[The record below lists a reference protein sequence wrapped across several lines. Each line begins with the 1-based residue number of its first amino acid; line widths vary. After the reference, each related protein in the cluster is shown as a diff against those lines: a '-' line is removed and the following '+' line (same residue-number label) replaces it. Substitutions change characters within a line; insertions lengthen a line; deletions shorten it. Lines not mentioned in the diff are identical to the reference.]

1 MQNFHLSIYILHTV
15 YLACILFLLITDLLF
30 AVQEVS
36 ACKMVEGGLLDMQK
50 KELLR
55 LTKWIKSYRKKCE
68 PRLTT
73 HMAHIYI
80 NVLNQ
85 FLIIFKKYKNK
96 K

>member
-1 MQNFHLSIYILHTV
+1 MSE
-15 YLACILFLLITDLLF
+15 FLLITDLLF

-36 ACKMVEGGLLDMQK
+36 ACKMVEEGLLNMQK

-55 LTKWIKSYRKKCE
+55 LTKWIKSYRQKCE

-85 FLIIFKKYKNK
+85 FLIIFNK
-96 K
+96 